1 MPTYFRKFDWMLF
14 AACAVLSAFGL
25 AAIYSTSLG
34 AQGTANDFSL
44 FWKQVAFVCV
54 GLFAAL
60 ILPVFDYRQL
70 SGLAKALY
78 VLSVVLLVAVLF
90 FGHTVRGARSWF
102 GIGGFGVQPV
112 EIVKISMVIVLAKF
126 FSDYARHP
134 EGLQQIFGSG
144 SSMSVVLLLVLLQ
157 PDLGSAL
164 LLLAMWGSLLL
175 VSGIRRTHL
184 VVISLVCVS
193 VAVVSWMCILKPY
206 QKDRISVFWNPAND
220 PSGKGY
226 NVTQAIIASGS
237 GGVVGK
243 GLGFGSQS
251 QLRFLPE
258 RQTDFIFSVIGE
270 ELGFIGVFILCGLYA
285 VMFYRGYRLAKG
297 SQDDFTMFLA
307 LGIMCSIGIEIFVNV
322 GGNLRLLPVTGV
334 TLPFIS
340 YGGSSVV
347 AKYVMIGILESVA
360 VRR

>member
-1 MPTYFRKFDWMLF
+1 MLF

-34 AQGTANDFSL
+34 AQGTASDFSL
-44 FWKQVAFVCV
+44 FWKQVIFVCV
-54 GLFAAL
+54 GLFLAFV
-60 ILPVFDYRQL
+60 IPVFDYRQL
-70 SGLAKALY
+70 SGLSKPVYAL
-78 VLSVVLLVAVLF
+78 SIVLLVAVLL
-90 FGHTVRGARSWF
+90 FGHTVKGARSWF
-102 GIGGFGVQPV
+102 GIGTFGVQPV
-112 EIVKISMVIVLAKF
+112 EIVKICMVIVLAKF
-126 FSDYARHP
+126 FSDYSRHP
-134 EGLQQIFGSG
+134 EGLKQIVGSG

-164 LLLAMWGSLLL
+164 LLLAVWGSLLL
-175 VSGIRRTHL
+175 ISGVRRSHL
-184 VVISLVCVS
+184 IVIALLCVV
-193 VAVVSWMCILKPY
+193 AAAFSWTFILKPY
-206 QKDRISVFWNPAND
+206 QKDRIAVFWD
-220 PSGKGY
+220 PSHDKSGSGY

-237 GGVVGK
+237 GGVFGK
-243 GLGFGSQS
+243 GLGFGSHS

-258 RQTDFIFSVIGE
+258 RQTDFIFSVIAE
-270 ELGFIGVFILCGLYA
+270 ELGFVGVLILCGLYA
-285 VMFYRGYRLAKG
+285 VLFYRGYRLAKG

-307 LGIMCSIGIEIFVNV
+307 LGIMFSIGVEIFVNV

-360 VRR
+360 VRRY

>member
-1 MPTYFRKFDWMLF
+1 MLF

-34 AQGTANDFSL
+34 AQGSSNDFSL

-54 GLFAAL
+54 GLFVAF
-60 ILPVFDYRQL
+60 IIPVFDYRQL
-70 SGLAKALY
+70 SGLSKVLY
-78 VLSVVLLVAVLF
+78 VLSIVLLVAVLL
-90 FGHTVRGARSWF
+90 FGHTVKGARSWF
-102 GIGGFGVQPV
+102 GIGSFGVQPV
-112 EIVKISMVIVLAKF
+112 EIVKICMVIVLAKF

-134 EGLQQIFGSG
+134 EGLKQIVGSG
-144 SSMSVVLLLVLLQ
+144 SSMAAVVLLVLLQ
-157 PDLGSAL
+157 PDLGSTV
-164 LLLAMWGSLLL
+164 LLLAMWGLLLL
-175 VSGIRRTHL
+175 VSGVRRIHL
-184 VVISLVCVS
+184 VVIGLLFV
-193 VAVVSWMCILKPY
+193 VASIVSWTFILKPY
-206 QKDRISVFWNPAND
+206 QKDRIAVFWDPSHD
-220 PSGKGY
+220 PSGRGY

-237 GGVVGK
+237 GGIFGK

-258 RQTDFIFSVIGE
+258 RQTDFIFSVIAE
-270 ELGFIGVFILCGLYA
+270 ELGFIGVLILCGLYA
-285 VMFYRGYRLAKG
+285 VVFYRGYRLARG
-297 SQDDFTMFLA
+297 SQDDFTMFLC
-307 LGIMCSIGIEIFVNV
+307 LGIMFSIGVEIFVNV

>member
-34 AQGTANDFSL
+34 GQGTASDFSL
-44 FWKQVAFVCV
+44 FWKQAAFVGV
-54 GLFAAL
+54 GLFVAFL
-60 ILPVFDYRQL
+60 LPVFDYRQL
-70 SGLAKALY
+70 SGLSRVAYAL
-78 VLSVVLLVAVLF
+78 SIVLLVAVLL
-90 FGHTVRGARSWF
+90 FGHTVKGARSWF
-102 GIGGFGVQPV
+102 GFGNFGVQPV
-112 EIVKISMVIVLAKF
+112 EIVKICMIVVLAKF

-134 EGLQQIFGSG
+134 EGLKQIFGSG
-144 SSMSVVLLLVLLQ
+144 SSMSVALLLVLLQ

-164 LLLAMWGSLLL
+164 LLAAMWGSLLL
-175 VSGIRRTHL
+175 VSGVRRSHL
-184 VVISLVCVS
+184 VIIGLLCITA
-193 VAVVSWMCILKPY
+193 AVFSWTFILKPY
-206 QKDRISVFWNPAND
+206 QKDRIAVFWNPSHD
-220 PSGKGY
+220 PSGRGY

-237 GGVVGK
+237 GGVFGK

-258 RQTDFIFSVIGE
+258 RQTDFIFSVLAE
-270 ELGFIGVFILCGLYA
+270 ELGFIGVCIMCGLYA
-285 VMFYRGYRLAKG
+285 VVFYRGYRLAKA

-307 LGIMCSIGIEIFVNV
+307 LGIMFSIGVEIFVNV

-347 AKYVMIGILESVA
+347 AKYVMVGILESVA